1 MLNGSAV
8 RKSNS
13 AREITPIDS
22 PRNTDFVT
30 EKRIRPAHAVGMSL
44 TPSDI
49 VRRSGGRVMPRT
61 VQRAVDRGE
70 LLGKKTARGMRIIED
85 TDADRWLASLGIQPE
100 LARQ

>member
-1 MLNGSAV
+1 
-8 RKSNS
+8 
-13 AREITPIDS
+13 
-22 PRNTDFVT
+22 
-30 EKRIRPAHAVGMSL
+30 
-44 TPSDI
+44 
-49 VRRSGGRVMPRT
+49 MPRT